1 MISHVFTTTGNNY
14 LHLLFRHG
22 LVQYHESIIMIVFI
36 QFINVVFC
44 FLFFYFLIYFFCSW
58 KNFIMSQREVKQ
70 T

>member
-44 FLFFYFLIYFFCSW
+44 FFTF
-58 KNFIMSQREVKQ
+58 
-70 T
+70 